1 MVCGGYMFEINANP
15 LAKPLSCFID
25 RGTLPPADRCQA
37 VATPWVRMAVMT
49 MAAVNGSS
57 VFEIIKKAEAI
68 PSTTFRAGHSL
79 GTRPLFNW

>member
-1 MVCGGYMFEINANP
+1 
-15 LAKPLSCFID
+15 
-25 RGTLPPADRCQA
+25 
-37 VATPWVRMAVMT
+37 MAVMT

-79 GTRPLFNW
+79 GTRPLFNR